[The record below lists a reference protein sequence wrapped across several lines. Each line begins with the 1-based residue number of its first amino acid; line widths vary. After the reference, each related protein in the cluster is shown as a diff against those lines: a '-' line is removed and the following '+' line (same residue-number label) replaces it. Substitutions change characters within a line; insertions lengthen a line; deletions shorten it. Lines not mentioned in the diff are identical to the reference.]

1 MFGYMLLETKTN
13 PYDLYKLFNET
24 HPRQLAVIKMMTLN
38 PGIYNGFTHG
48 STTNEKQ
55 IIQES

>member
-1 MFGYMLLETKTN
+1 MLLETKTN